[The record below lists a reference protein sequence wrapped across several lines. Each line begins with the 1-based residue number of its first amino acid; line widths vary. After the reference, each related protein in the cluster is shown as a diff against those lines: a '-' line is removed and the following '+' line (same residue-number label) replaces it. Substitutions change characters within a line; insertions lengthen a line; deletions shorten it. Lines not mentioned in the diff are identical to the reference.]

1 LQDPPLRLCKI
12 YNQEAD
18 CSMEYENPSV
28 VVLGA
33 AAELIQGTF
42 FGKDLFLL
50 IDSYCPLWFDSTP
63 AAYQVDE

>member
-1 LQDPPLRLCKI
+1 
-12 YNQEAD
+12 
-18 CSMEYENPSV
+18 MEYENPSV
-28 VVLGA
+28 VVFGA